1 MSAIRPIILFCT
13 ILLVHQK
20 SIPKEFC

>member
-20 SIPKEFC
+20 SIPKEFR